1 MRRRVRVT
9 ACALIALAGAVA
21 VPHSAA
27 AQGNLSKEGALFLI
41 FPIGARAVGMG
52 QSVGASQIGSEG
64 LWWNPASLAR
74 MDKSEL
80 SLSHSSTISATGD
93 AVTYVRPSG
102 RIGVISFGG
111 YLLDYGKQDAGV
123 DANGITGTFYPR
135 SVVAAVSY
143 AAAFGSRVSAGVTY
157 KFVQDR
163 VDCSGSCGNVTTFNS
178 STSGLDLGLQ
188 AVVDP
193 ARRITIGIAL
203 RNAGLKLQI
212 NDNPQADPLPT
223 RIDAGVQVHVPRID
237 SLVPGGELLVT
248 ADMVGNLSLS
258 GPSFRSGAEFVYQKQ
273 FFLRAGFS
281 TGSFDGAGA
290 AIGLGLRRG
299 GIAIDFARSFGGLSA
314 DAGKPPTFITL
325 RFQF

>member
-1 MRRRVRVT
+1 MT
-9 ACALIALAGAVA
+9 ACALMALAGGCA
-21 VPHSAA
+21 VPQLAS
-27 AQGNLSKEGALFLI
+27 AQGNLSTEGALFLI

-52 QSVGASQIGSEG
+52 QSVVASEIGSEG

-80 SLSHSSTISATGD
+80 SLTHSSTISATGD
-93 AVTYVRPSG
+93 ALTFVRPSG

-111 YLLDYGKQDAGV
+111 YLLDTGKQDASVDPNGV
-123 DANGITGTFYPR
+123 TGTLYPR
-135 SVVAAVSY
+135 SIVAVASY
-143 AAAFGSRVSAGVTY
+143 AAAFGSRVSAGVSY
-157 KFVQDR
+157 KFVQER
-163 VDCSGSCGNVTTFNS
+163 VDCSGSCGSLTTYSS

-188 AVVDP
+188 AIVDP

-223 RIDAGVQVHVPRID
+223 RIDAGVQVRVPRID
-237 SLVPGGELLVT
+237 SLVTGGELLVT
-248 ADMVGNLSLS
+248 ADMVGDLSLS
-258 GPSFRSGAEFVYQKQ
+258 GPSFRGGADFVYQKQ

-290 AIGLGLRRG
+290 AIGLGQKRG
-299 GIAIDFARSFGGLSA
+299 GIAIDFSRAFGGLSA

>member
-1 MRRRVRVT
+1 MHRRVRMT
-9 ACALIALAGAVA
+9 ACVLMALAGGCAVA
-21 VPHSAA
+21 QVAS

-52 QSVGASQIGSEG
+52 QSVVASQIGSEG

-80 SLSHSSTISATGD
+80 SLTHSSTISATGD
-93 AVTYVRPSG
+93 ALTFVRPSG

-111 YLLDYGKQDAGV
+111 YLIDYGKQDAVV
-123 DANGITGTFYPR
+123 DANGTTGTIYPR
-135 SVVAAVSY
+135 SVVAVVSY
-143 AAAFGSRVSAGVTY
+143 AAVFGSRGSAGVSY

-163 VDCSGSCGNVTTFNS
+163 VDCSGSCGTATTFSS
-178 STSGLDLGLQ
+178 STSGLDLGFQ

-223 RIDAGVQVHVPRID
+223 RIDAGLQFLVPRID
-237 SLVPGGELLVT
+237 SLVPGGALLVT
-248 ADMVGNLSLS
+248 ADMVGNLSFS

-273 FFLRAGFS
+273 FFLRAG
-281 TGSFDGAGA
+281 
-290 AIGLGLRRG
+290 
-299 GIAIDFARSFGGLSA
+299 
-314 DAGKPPTFITL
+314 
-325 RFQF
+325 